1 LRPGRSQ
8 QIIEDHLPSS
18 AKLQMNAVHNVGQ
31 ESPRQKPSGT
41 AAGWERLGKHEE
53 YLGKCKNGKAQVAQ
67 IIWRTRMNHNEP
79 VKMGKINTLI
89 TEIYCAHSQA
99 NFVRIDLNEDIGTG
113 GLF

>member
-1 LRPGRSQ
+1 
-8 QIIEDHLPSS
+8 
-18 AKLQMNAVHNVGQ
+18 
-31 ESPRQKPSGT
+31 
-41 AAGWERLGKHEE
+41 
-53 YLGKCKNGKAQVAQ
+53 
-67 IIWRTRMNHNEP
+67 MNHNEP

>member
-1 LRPGRSQ
+1 
-8 QIIEDHLPSS
+8 
-18 AKLQMNAVHNVGQ
+18 MNAVHNVGQ

-53 YLGKCKNGKAQVAQ
+53 YLGKRLGKHEEYLGKCKNGKAQVAE

-79 VKMGKINTLI
+79 LKMGKIDTLI

-99 NFVRIDLNEDIGTG
+99 NFVRIDLNEDVGTG